1 MPNIF
6 HGCLQQDTSSTN
18 RTKSAQ
24 SEYSFFRVVFWH
36 PALELIWVLACLVLF
51 VFSSYLWQ
59 LFFSPFPFF
68 LVFFFFNHQQEQTIE
83 SKISFW
89 VLWGLMLPRQPN
101 LTVLN
106 WSPWSLP
113 FITQSISINWS
124 EGWHMLTCQN
134 VNCSNILKMHYRS
147 SS

>member
-6 HGCLQQDTSSTN
+6 HGCLQQDTSFTN

-51 VFSSYLWQ
+51 VYLVTCDSYSFPLS
-59 LFFSPFPFF
+59 LFFLFC
-68 LVFFFFNHQQEQTIE
+68 FNHQQEQTIE
-83 SKISFW
+83 NEISFW
-89 VLWGLMLPRQPN
+89 VLWGLVLPKQPN

-134 VNCSNILKMHYRS
+134 VNCSNILKMHYPS